1 MEPEEDTYSTIFNAL
16 KHPIRRRILRI
27 IKNKPSTYTEI
38 QNQLNIDNGL
48 LNYHLENMRSLLT
61 KTENGN
67 YTLSEFGGGA
77 TRLLEKVEQPS
88 PNQGGELFGVNPL
101 YIKCIMISLIVC
113 LGALSF
119 QYIKLDNRYN
129 ILQTQNDALEL
140 ELVEN
145 QKNLEQEIV
154 YETLKIALIEEMIPD
169 FNRLTHN
176 TNSIVLSTELIKNVD
191 VPSRVGSYKII
202 LMSPQEIEVKA
213 DAEGAFQY
221 LVFTRYDLNPK
232 NIMITINTAGVF
244 DAGGGMTIQFKL
256 TGTVTSLWIA

>member
-27 IKNKPSTYTEI
+27 IENKPSTYTEI

-61 KTENGN
+61 KTESGN

-88 PNQGGELFGVNPL
+88 SNQDNNLFGINPL
-101 YIKCIMISLIVC
+101 YIKYIIVVLIVS

-129 ILQTQNDALEL
+129 ILETQNVALEL
-140 ELVEN
+140 ELVEE
-145 QKNLEQEIV
+145 QKNLEKEIV
-154 YETLKIALIEEMIPD
+154 YETLKMALIEEMIPD
-169 FNRLTHN
+169 YNMLTHN
-176 TNSIVLSTELIKNVD
+176 TNSIILSTELIEDVD
-191 VPSRVGSYKII
+191 VPSRVGSHKII
-202 LMSPQEIEVKA
+202 LMSPQEIEAKA
-213 DAEGAFQY
+213 DAEGDFQY

-232 NIMITINTAGVF
+232 NIMITINTVGVF
-244 DAGGGMTIQFKL
+244 DAGGGMIIQFKL
-256 TGTVTSLWIA
+256 SGTVYQWWIA

>member
-1 MEPEEDTYSTIFNAL
+1 MELEEDTYSSIFNAL

-27 IKNKPSTYTEI
+27 IENKPTTYTEI

-61 KTENGN
+61 KTENGK

-77 TRLLEKVEQPS
+77 TRLLKKVEQPS
-88 PNQGGELFGVNPL
+88 SNQGGDLFGINPL
-101 YIKCIMISLIVC
+101 YIKYIMIALIVC

-129 ILQTQNDALEL
+129 VLETQIAALEL
-140 ELVEN
+140 EIAED
-145 QKNLEQEIV
+145 QKNLEQDIV

-169 FNRLTHN
+169 FNMLTRN
-176 TNSIVLSTELIKNVD
+176 TNSVILSTELIEDVD
-191 VPSRVGSYKII
+191 VPSRVGGYKII
-202 LMSPQEIEVKA
+202 LMSPQEIEAKA
-213 DAEGAFQY
+213 DAEGDFQY

-244 DAGGGMTIQFKL
+244 DAGGGITIQFRL
-256 TGTVTSLWIA
+256 TGTIYSMWIA

>member
-1 MEPEEDTYSTIFNAL
+1 MELEEDTYSSIFNAL

-27 IKNKPSTYTEI
+27 IENKPTTYTEI

-88 PNQGGELFGVNPL
+88 SNQDNNLFGINPL
-101 YIKCIMISLIVC
+101 YIKYIIVMLIIC

-129 ILQTQNDALEL
+129 ILETQNVALEM
-140 ELVEN
+140 ELAED

-154 YETLKIALIEEMIPD
+154 YETLKMALIEEMIPTHKT
-169 FNRLTHN
+169 LTHN
-176 TNSIVLSTELIKNVD
+176 TNSIILSTELIEDVT

-202 LMSPQEIEVKA
+202 LMSPEKIEAKA
-213 DAEGAFQY
+213 DAEGDFHY
-221 LVFTRYDLNPK
+221 LVFTRFDLNPR
-232 NIMITINTAGVF
+232 NIMIYIETAGVF
-244 DAGGGMTIQFKL
+244 NSVGGMSIQFRL
-256 TGTVTSLWIA
+256 TGTVYSIWIS